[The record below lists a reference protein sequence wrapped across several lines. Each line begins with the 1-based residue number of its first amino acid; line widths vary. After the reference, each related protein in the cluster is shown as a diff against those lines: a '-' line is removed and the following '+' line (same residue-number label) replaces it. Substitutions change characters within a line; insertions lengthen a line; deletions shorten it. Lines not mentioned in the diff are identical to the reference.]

1 MIARR
6 EIPLCH
12 YRYDPLDQLISCAMS
27 AQANTQRF
35 YLKDRLANEVQ
46 GAVQRSIMQ
55 HGDQLLAEQ
64 RCEGG
69 PLETTILA
77 TDQQRS
83 VLTTLDSTRPH
94 TLAYTP
100 YGHRIP
106 ENGLLSLL
114 GFSGERPDPVTGCYL
129 LGNGYRAF
137 NPVLMR
143 FNSPD
148 SWSPFGDGGL
158 NAYTYCVGDP
168 INREDKTGHV
178 PNWFSKI
185 QALVTRGNGFKRLSS
200 TSLDSARS
208 MVSTKSALASGSAT
222 PHATAGTLLPGLDP
236 SSTSRN
242 ATTTASNSTPSAS
255 GVWDVKNTLYDANFA
270 IESAQLKKYSG
281 SKLKPLKK
289 AAKKLEH
296 YDNNKERLLS
306 KLKNRQENLI
316 EYGLVKP
323 ENLPTPQQLA
333 LEKIDEQR
341 KSVIFLTDE
350 LNKKLRG
357 T

>member
-1 MIARR
+1 M
-6 EIPLCH
+6 
-12 YRYDPLDQLISCAMS
+12 
-27 AQANTQRF
+27 
-35 YLKDRLANEVQ
+35 
-46 GAVQRSIMQ
+46 
-55 HGDQLLAEQ
+55 
-64 RCEGG
+64 
-69 PLETTILA
+69 
-77 TDQQRS
+77 
-83 VLTTLDSTRPH
+83 
-94 TLAYTP
+94 
-100 YGHRIP
+100 
-106 ENGLLSLL
+106 
-114 GFSGERPDPVTGCYL
+114 
-129 LGNGYRAF
+129 
-137 NPVLMR
+137 
-143 FNSPD
+143 
-148 SWSPFGDGGL
+148 
-158 NAYTYCVGDP
+158 
-168 INREDKTGHV
+168 
-178 PNWFSKI
+178 
-185 QALVTRGNGFKRLSS
+185 TRGNGFKRLSS

-208 MVSTKSALASGSAT
+208 MVSTKSALATGSAT

-255 GVWDVKNTLYDANFA
+255 GVWDVKNTLYDANSA

-281 SKLKPLKK
+281 SKLKSLKK

-333 LEKIDEQR
+333 LEKINEQR